1 MIEENPHGTDSDGL
15 DDTLPSE
22 LPRWLRPLLAAAM
35 AMRELA
41 QAQWHLMGAE
51 WRLARSAA
59 KVAMLAVFL
68 GAAFAVALGLVLLA
82 LACLGL
88 AYGLGSWLLALGVMA
103 AILILCLV
111 GSFLL
116 LRRCLYWMSL
126 PETRAN
132 WRALAHGLARPRESH
147 HSASGEAKEHE
158 TASTLD

>member
-1 MIEENPHGTDSDGL
+1 MSEESTQGTDGEG
-15 DDTLPSE
+15 THQALPSM
-22 LPRWLRPLLAAAM
+22 PGWLRQLYAAAA

-59 KVAMLAVFL
+59 KVALLAVFL
-68 GAAFAVALGLVLLA
+68 GAVLAAALGLVLLA

-88 AYGLGSWLLALGVMA
+88 AYGLGSWVWALGVMS

-111 GSFLL
+111 GVFVL
-116 LRRCLYWMSL
+116 LRRCLHWMSL
-126 PETRAN
+126 PATRAN
-132 WRALAHGLARPRESH
+132 WRALAQDMTHPNAARH
-147 HSASGEAKEHE
+147 QASGEAKEHE